1 MADVEQVAEK
11 MAQYEESVED
21 VVEKQDESTVE
32 YQDEPEYSAI
42 ELKAMEKGW
51 NPDKEAVPEGKEWI
65 DAGEFLRNESF
76 FTEIHKL
83 KRELN
88 STKKSFEV
96 LKEHHKKVAEV
107 SKKEALEELKRLKKA
122 ALEDDDHDT
131 VIEIDDKILDIK
143 SQKDDPVEMQEGDNN
158 IFEEWVER
166 NSWYDTDP
174 EMRQF
179 ADEIGAGYVARNN
192 TAGKP
197 LDLQKVYKHVE
208 DKVKQMY
215 KDKFVP
221 IPKKRVRPSVEGAA
235 SSRGSQGKSKSKFT
249 ERDLSDEQRTVMN
262 RFVKTGALTKQ
273 EYIDELVKIGE
284 LG

>member
-1 MADVEQVAEK
+1 MADVEQVAED
-11 MAQYEESVED
+11 MAQYEQQNESENKTEMESVEA
-21 VVEKQDESTVE
+21 ENL
-32 YQDEPEYSAI
+32 EPEYSAI

-51 NPDKEAVPEGKEWI
+51 NPDKESVPEGKEWI

-88 STKKSFEV
+88 NTKKSFDV

-107 SKKEALEELKRLKKA
+107 SKKEALEELKRLKKT
-122 ALEDDDHDT
+122 ALEEDDHES
-131 VIEIDDKILDIK
+131 VVEIDDKILDIK
-143 SQKDDPVEMQEGDNN
+143 SQKDDPVEMQEGDNHV
-158 IFEEWVER
+158 FEEWVGR
-166 NSWYDTDP
+166 NNWYDTNP

-179 ADEIGAGYVARNN
+179 ADEIGAGYVARSNA
-192 TAGKP
+192 AGKP
-197 LDLQKVYKHVE
+197 INLHKVYKHVE

-215 KDKFVP
+215 KDEFAP
-221 IPKKRVRPSVEGAA
+221 PPKKRARPSVEGAA
-235 SSRGSQGKSKSKFT
+235 SSRGSQGKNKSKFT
-249 ERDLSDEQRTVMN
+249 ERDLNDEQRTVMN